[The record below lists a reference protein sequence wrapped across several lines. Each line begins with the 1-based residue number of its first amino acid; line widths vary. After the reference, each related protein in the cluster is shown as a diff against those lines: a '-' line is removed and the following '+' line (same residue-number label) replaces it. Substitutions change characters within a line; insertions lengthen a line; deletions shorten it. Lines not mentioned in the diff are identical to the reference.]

1 MLRLLVLVLLLAN
14 GAYLAWSQG
23 WLASYG
29 FAPAVQAEPHRLT
42 QQLRPEAMRLLSAA
56 EARQLEG
63 GATTAAASAGAQSP
77 PASPVSPASPA
88 ATECLQAGLFT
99 DEQANTLRGRL
110 QASLPAGS
118 WSLEPGTDGGRWMVY
133 MGKYNDS
140 ETLSIKRSELRQIGV
155 TFEVL
160 STPAFG
166 PGLSLG
172 RFGSAADAETEL
184 VKLAQRGVRS
194 ARVVQ
199 ERPDVRGH
207 LLTLP
212 AVDTYLRSLLDGLKP
227 QLAGKALVACR

>member
-1 MLRLLVLVLLLAN
+1 MLRLLALALVLAN
-14 GAYLAWSQG
+14 AGFLAWSQG
-23 WLASYG
+23 WLADYG
-29 FAPAVQAEPHRLT
+29 FAPAVQAEPQRLT

-56 EARQLEG
+56 EARQLDGSASSADSG
-63 GATTAAASAGAQSP
+63 GAQAVAASLP
-77 PASPVSPASPA
+77 
-88 ATECLQAGLFT
+88 ATECLQAGPFN
-99 DEQANTLRGRL
+99 DEQASPLRARL
-110 QASLPAGS
+110 QASMPTGS
-118 WSLEPGTDGGRWMVY
+118 WSLEPGADGGRWMVY

-140 ETLSIKRSELRQIGV
+140 DTLAIKRSELRQIGV

-160 STPAFG
+160 ASPTFG

-184 VKLAQRGVRS
+184 GKLTQRGVRS

-199 ERPDVRGH
+199 ERPDVRGQ

-212 AVDTYLRSLLDGLKP
+212 AADAYLRSLLDGLKP

>member
-1 MLRLLVLVLLLAN
+1 MLRLLALALVLAN
-14 GAYLAWSQG
+14 AGFLAWSQG
-23 WLASYG
+23 WLADYG
-29 FAPAVQAEPHRLT
+29 FAPAVQAEPQRLA

-56 EARQLEG
+56 EARQLDGSASSADSG
-63 GATTAAASAGAQSP
+63 GAQAVAASLP
-77 PASPVSPASPA
+77 
-88 ATECLQAGLFT
+88 ATECLQAGPFT
-99 DEQANTLRGRL
+99 DEQASPLRARL
-110 QASLPAGS
+110 QASLPTGS
-118 WSLEPGTDGGRWMVY
+118 WSLEPGADGGRWMVY

-140 ETLSIKRSELRQIGV
+140 DTLATKRSELRQIGV

-160 STPAFG
+160 ATPAFG

-184 VKLAQRGVRS
+184 GKLAQRGVRS

-199 ERPDVRGH
+199 ERPDVRGQ

-212 AVDTYLRSLLDGLKP
+212 AADAYLRSMLDGLKP

>member
-1 MLRLLVLVLLLAN
+1 MLRLLVLVLVLAN
-14 GAYLAWSQG
+14 AGYLAWSQG
-23 WLASYG
+23 WLGSYG

-42 QQLRPEAMRLLSAA
+42 RQLRPEAMRLLSAA
-56 EARQLEG
+56 EARQLDVS
-63 GATTAAASAGAQSP
+63 ASTAANSTSAQ
-77 PASPVSPASPA
+77 ASPSSLP
-88 ATECLQAGLFT
+88 ATECLQAGPFT
-99 DEQANTLRGRL
+99 DEQANPLRGRL
-110 QASLPAGS
+110 QASLPTGS

-133 MGKYNDS
+133 MGKYTDGD
-140 ETLSIKRSELRQIGV
+140 TLAIKRSELRQIGV

-160 STPAFG
+160 ASPAFG

-184 VKLAQRGVRS
+184 GKLVQRGVRS

-199 ERPDVRGH
+199 ERPDVRGQ

-212 AVDTYLRSLLDGLKP
+212 ATDAYLRSLLDGLKP

>member
-1 MLRLLVLVLLLAN
+1 MLRLLVLVLVLAN
-14 GAYLAWSQG
+14 AGYLAWSGG
-23 WLASYG
+23 WLTTYG

-56 EARQLEG
+56 EAWQLDG
-63 GATTAAASAGAQSP
+63 STTTAASSTGVQ
-77 PASPVSPASPA
+77 ASPA
-88 ATECLQAGLFT
+88 PVAAIECLQAGPFS
-99 DEQANTLRGRL
+99 DEQASPLRVRL
-110 QASLPAGS
+110 QASLPTGS
-118 WSLEPGTDGGRWMVY
+118 WSLDPSTDGGRWMVY

-140 ETLSIKRSELRQIGV
+140 ESLAIKRSELRQIGV

-160 STPAFG
+160 ATPAFG

-184 VKLAQRGVRS
+184 GNLVQRGVRS

-199 ERPDVRGH
+199 ERPDVRGQ

-212 AVDTYLRSLLDGLKP
+212 AADAYLRSLLDGLKP

>member
-1 MLRLLVLVLLLAN
+1 MLRLLALALVLAN
-14 GAYLAWSQG
+14 AGFLAWSQG
-23 WLASYG
+23 WLVSYG
-29 FAPAVQAEPHRLT
+29 FAPTVQAEPHRLT

-56 EARQLEG
+56 EARQLDG
-63 GATTAAASAGAQSP
+63 SATAAANSTGAQ
-77 PASPVSPASPA
+77 ASPASLA
-88 ATECLQAGLFT
+88 ATECLQAGPFT
-99 DEQANTLRGRL
+99 DEQANPLRGRL
-110 QASLPAGS
+110 QASLPTGS
-118 WSLEPGTDGGRWMVY
+118 WSLEPGADGGRWMVY

-140 ETLSIKRSELRQIGV
+140 DTLAIKRNELRQIGV

-160 STPAFG
+160 ATPAFG

-184 VKLAQRGVRS
+184 GKLTQRGVRS

-199 ERPDVRGH
+199 ERPDVRGQ

-212 AVDTYLRSLLDGLKP
+212 AADAYLRSLLDGLKP